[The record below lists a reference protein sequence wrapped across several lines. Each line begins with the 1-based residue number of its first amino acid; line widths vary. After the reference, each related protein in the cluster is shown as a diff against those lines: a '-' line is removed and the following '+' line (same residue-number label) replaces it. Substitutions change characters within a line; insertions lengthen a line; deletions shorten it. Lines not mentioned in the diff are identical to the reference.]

1 MTKTAVVTA
10 ATGGIGLETALGLAA
25 AGFAV
30 TVVGRDAGRGAGAVE
45 RIDATD
51 PAHPARFLSADLGSL
66 DQVRA
71 LAARIAAE
79 HAASGE
85 PLTVLV
91 NNVGA
96 MFAER
101 RTLDG
106 VEASFVVN
114 HLSPYLLTELLLPTL
129 TAGAPSRIVNVTS
142 GAVGVA
148 KRVFDTVEPPGGYYG
163 FHWYGRAKLANLAY
177 TLDLAARLDGTGVS
191 VFAADPGGAATDM
204 TDGTLTD
211 PKIVSPALRLLWP
224 LVRRKFARSTSG
236 PASVAARPSI
246 AAATDEALTGR
257 TGVVVGPRA
266 QPVAPF
272 RAAAD
277 HRLAE
282 AVRRLSEAHAPVAGT
297 LGAHR

>member
-1 MTKTAVVTA
+1 MMKTAVVTA
-10 ATGGIGLETALGLAA
+10 GTGGIGLETALGLAA
-25 AGFAV
+25 AGLAV
-30 TVVGRDAGRGAGAVE
+30 TVVGRDAERGARAVE
-45 RIDATD
+45 RINATR
-51 PAHPARFLSADLGSL
+51 PAHPGRFLSADLASL

-101 RTLDG
+101 ADLG
-106 VEASFVVN
+106 GIEASFVVN

-142 GAVGVA
+142 GSVGAA
-148 KRVFDTVEPPGGYYG
+148 KRVFDAVEPPGGYYG

-177 TLDLAARLDGTGVS
+177 TLDLARRLDGTGVS

-204 TDGTLTD
+204 THGTLTD

-224 LVRRKFARSTSG
+224 LVRRKFERSTSG
-236 PASVAARPSI
+236 PASAAARSSI
-246 AAATDEALTGR
+246 TAATDHALTGR
-257 TGVVVGPRA
+257 TGLVIGPQAR
-266 QPVAPF
+266 PVAPF
-272 RAAAD
+272 RAATD
-277 HRLAE
+277 RRIAE
-282 AVRRLSEAHAPVAGT
+282 AVRLLSETHAPVA
-297 LGAHR
+297 ARADV